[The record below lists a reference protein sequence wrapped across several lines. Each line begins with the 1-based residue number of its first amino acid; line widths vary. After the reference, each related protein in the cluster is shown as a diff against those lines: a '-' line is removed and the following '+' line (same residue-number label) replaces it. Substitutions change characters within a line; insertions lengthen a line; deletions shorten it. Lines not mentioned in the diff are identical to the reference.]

1 MQLAFEDDRAYTLIR
16 VLHIAA
22 VQQPWYCWIENVS
35 NLCVI
40 KGGRVWAAVRA
51 MAKLA
56 GYHVTWS
63 DE

>member
-1 MQLAFEDDRAYTLIR
+1 
-16 VLHIAA
+16 
-22 VQQPWYCWIENVS
+22 VS

-40 KGGRVWAAVRA
+40 KGGKVWEAVRA